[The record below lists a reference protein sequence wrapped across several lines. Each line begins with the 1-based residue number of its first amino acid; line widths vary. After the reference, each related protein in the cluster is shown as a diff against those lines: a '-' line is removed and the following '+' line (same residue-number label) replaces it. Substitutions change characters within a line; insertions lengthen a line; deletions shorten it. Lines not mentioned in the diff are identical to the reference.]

1 MMMRAKEISG
11 HNAGDRTTLADVTAT
26 TVISVTRH
34 RDQIMSRGIRRKNR
48 KAERTGSRSAA
59 LLDEQPIVKNIDV
72 CCRVI

>member
-1 MMMRAKEISG
+1 MMMRAKEISD

-34 RDQIMSRGIRRKNR
+34 RDQIISRGVRCKNR
-48 KAERTGSRSAA
+48 KEERTGSRSAA
-59 LLDEQPIVKNIDV
+59 LLDEQPIIKNIDV